1 MEKKYDFLKQQT
13 KTLEKTSDFLDLKI
27 VSDGKEP
34 FTKAIKRD
42 NEVVDANYVVLLE
55 DSKQMNVKNGS
66 YNLDILGIKM
76 FEYVVKACEETP
88 ILVHFDKEKQSVLQ
102 AVKPHLRDA
111 EFTVVLFSDTPL
123 ITRKNV
129 LNILDFVKNKGL
141 NVCALTRGFV
151 FRTEYLKR
159 VDEIYSPSTYYFEE
173 EDFLI
178 ANSFHS
184 LCLASEMLKNRIV
197 DFHSQNGVYFKD
209 PASLYIEA
217 NVAIG
222 KGTEIGSFVSLSG
235 DTTIG
240 EDVKI
245 GNYSE
250 LKNSKVSSNVEICGA
265 TLDGAYVFS
274 GSKIEHGAK
283 LLSQTAIK
291 ENCLVQEDTI
301 ISNAIVGKDSNIGK
315 NNVINYLSSDEQIS
329 IASSCHVM
337 GTQDKPVVMQKG
349 SSIEDMVTIF
359 DGVLIEENQ
368 KIEKGETLKI
378 FKGGESDD

>member
-1 MEKKYDFLKQQT
+1 MEKIYNFTKSQT

-34 FTKAIKRD
+34 FTKVIKRD
-42 NEVVDANYVVLLE
+42 SEIVDANYVVLLE
-55 DSKQMNVKNGS
+55 DAKQMNVKNGS
-66 YNLDILGIKM
+66 YNLDVLGIKM

-88 ILVHFDKEKQSVLQ
+88 ILIHFDPEKQSVIE
-102 AVKPHLRDA
+102 AVKPHLKNA
-111 EFTVVLFSDTPL
+111 EYTFVLFSDTPL
-123 ITRKNV
+123 ITKKNV

-151 FRTEYLKR
+151 FKTEYLKR

-173 EDFLI
+173 EDFLV
-178 ANSFHS
+178 ANSFGS
-184 LCLASEMLKNRIV
+184 LCIVSEMLKNRIV
-197 DFHSQNGVYFKD
+197 NFHSQNGVYFKD

-217 NVAIG
+217 NVSIG
-222 KGTEIGSFVSLSG
+222 GGTEIGSFVSLSG

-245 GNYSE
+245 GNHSE
-250 LKNSKVSSNVEICGA
+250 LKNAKVSSGVEICGA
-265 TLDGAYVFS
+265 VLDGAYVFS
-274 GSKIEHGAK
+274 GSKIERGAK

-291 ENCLVQEDTI
+291 ENCLIQEDTI

-337 GTQDKPVVMQKG
+337 GSQEKPVVMKKG
-349 SSIEDMVTIF
+349 ASIEDMVTIF
-359 DGVLIEENQ
+359 DGVLIEENER
-368 KIEKGETLKI
+368 IEKGETLKI
-378 FKGGESDD
+378 SKGGECDD